1 MMVHASADLKA
12 HHDEGEDCQTTA
24 SNPSVVHAHS
34 SAIVANQLDTGVDVT
49 VEPVDLHAS
58 TAAHQQPNKGGSE
71 DTISIEVPVIAEPDT
86 SSTNKAV
93 TKVGDQQTERLPV
106 ITCTGKRENHFLY
119 TTSLQIPKARACK
132 YPRQEHTLCG
142 TINCKL
148 HFDTASKQKLHIIFG
163 KTDNSPAKSAAIG
176 TMAHC

>member
-24 SNPSVVHAHS
+24 SNPSVVHTQS
-34 SAIVANQLDTGVDVT
+34 SAVVANQLDTGVDVT
-49 VEPVDLHAS
+49 VEPVDLHAR

-93 TKVGDQQTERLPV
+93 AKVGDQQTERLPV
-106 ITCTGKRENHFLY
+106 ITCTSRRGHQFVYHFFYRTSFQIQAYKY
-119 TTSLQIPKARACK
+119 TRLSCTQGKARV
-132 YPRQEHTLCG
+132 
-142 TINCKL
+142 
-148 HFDTASKQKLHIIFG
+148 
-163 KTDNSPAKSAAIG
+163 
-176 TMAHC
+176 